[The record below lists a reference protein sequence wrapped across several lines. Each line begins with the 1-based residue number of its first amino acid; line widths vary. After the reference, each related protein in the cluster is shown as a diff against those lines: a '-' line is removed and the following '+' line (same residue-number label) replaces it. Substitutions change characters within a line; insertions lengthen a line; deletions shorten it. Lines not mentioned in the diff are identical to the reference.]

1 MGHKEKENSPCPLF
15 SPCVPRWDNSQLLQR
30 EEMVCVREGRNIIDG
45 GLTYEMKFCV
55 TDKKVLICRLATPVL
70 VESASSGLDAD

>member
-1 MGHKEKENSPCPLF
+1 MYERGEKF
-15 SPCVPRWDNSQLLQR
+15 
-30 EEMVCVREGRNIIDG
+30 DG